1 MQGQVFLTSWNREY
15 EIQKRF
21 VSVQPT
27 LVSSVA
33 YLKLL
38 PKDQSLIVIQLV
50 SAGNSWIIL
59 FLVYWENAKMITA
72 LNKLY
77 SHIDKLSYFV
87 LVSLCSMNNDEQAL
101 TGLPH

>member
-38 PKDQSLIVIQLV
+38 PKDQSLICNTASKCWQFLDYTVFSVL
-50 SAGNSWIIL
+50 GKRENDNSI
-59 FLVYWENAKMITA
+59 E
-72 LNKLY
+72 
-77 SHIDKLSYFV
+77 
-87 LVSLCSMNNDEQAL
+87 
-101 TGLPH
+101 